1 MDVTSTR
8 GMKISRLLAVALPL
22 LLAGCTSGFSGPD
35 GMRVV
40 VKPNAIYM
48 VTKGPVAARATC
60 VAAGMRN
67 PGLEGPMLTASS
79 QGLTVTDGGTGAAGC
94 QGMVRSVIVCST
106 GDDRCLRH
114 EERHAREGAF
124 HP

>member
-1 MDVTSTR
+1 MNDTSTR
-8 GMKISRLLAVALPL
+8 GTKIFRLLAVALPL
-22 LLAGCTSGFSGPD
+22 LLAGCTSAYSGPD

-40 VKPNAIYM
+40 VRRDAIYM
-48 VTKGPVAARATC
+48 VTRGPVAARTTC

-67 PGLEGPMLTASS
+67 PGLDGPMLTASS
-79 QGLTVTDGGTGAAGC
+79 KGLTVTDGGTGAAGC
-94 QGMVRSVIVCST
+94 QGLVRSVIVCAD
-106 GDDRCLRH
+106 GDDRCLQH

>member
-1 MDVTSTR
+1 MNVTSRHGTR
-8 GMKISRLLAVALPL
+8 IFRLLAVALPML
-22 LLAGCTSGFSGPD
+22 LVGCASAYSAPD
-35 GMRVV
+35 GTRVV

-48 VTKGPVAARATC
+48 VTRGPVAARTTC
-60 VAAGMRN
+60 VAMGMRN
-67 PGLEGPMLTASS
+67 PGLDGPMLTASA
-79 QGLTVTDGGTGAAGC
+79 QGLTVTDVGTGAAGC
-94 QGMVRSVIVCST
+94 QGLVRSVIVCSS